1 MASELNINM
10 ADGLHVDNIIFGDS
24 SGGE

>member
-1 MASELNINM
+1 MASELNIDM